1 MADDS
6 VTQHEARQ
14 GGSTPMKPNPKM
26 MHDIQTALSR
36 LVSKASQLIENVTTN
51 VAECWMHIRSK
62 YDGGKVINRSQSG
75 SWEHRCM
82 GAGLQQN
89 MGKEWGPEMWKQIT
103 SSSPNKVFKEN
114 ARMSAKHVEY
124 DKKRKAKDEV
134 KAKRRS
140 SKYSSVDDEVAAR
153 KAYSRHDDGDLPEED
168 DISQGH
174 LEQLKKGFYETKVAV
189 TSEAVNYIER
199 NTLNQADN
207 ELWMIERRKRITAS
221 KVGSISKMRQTTKRS
236 KKVEAL
242 LYSNF
247 RVNAATRY
255 GLDKEESSSLQ
266 YLAYMRENGHPSL
279 QVEKCG
285 LFVSLETPW
294 LAASPD
300 GLVHDPDASYP
311 DGLLEIKTHTLF
323 AICL

>member
-1 MADDS
+1 M
-6 VTQHEARQ
+6 
-14 GGSTPMKPNPKM
+14 
-26 MHDIQTALSR
+26 
-36 LVSKASQLIENVTTN
+36 
-51 VAECWMHIRSK
+51 
-62 YDGGKVINRSQSG
+62 
-75 SWEHRCM
+75 
-82 GAGLQQN
+82 
-89 MGKEWGPEMWKQIT
+89 
-103 SSSPNKVFKEN
+103 
-114 ARMSAKHVEY
+114 
-124 DKKRKAKDEV
+124 

-174 LEQLKKGFYETKVAV
+174 LEQLKKGFYEIKVAV

-247 RVNAATRY
+247 RGNAATRY

-311 DGLLEIKTHTLF
+311 DGLLEIKNPYSIRHMSLEEAVKTSSFCLEYKENKF
-323 AICL
+323 ALKRRHDFYYQVQCQMYCTDRNWCDFVLRTDVALHIQRIERDRLWWNANIFKLKEFYFNSLLPELASPRFRRGGIRDFSN